1 MAVSIRLLSRSRVEP
16 IDVSLDCG
24 SLGSTGAPAGKTSD
38 RHKHGLRSILF
49 EGAHRDSKAPAASCD
64 LDYTAKIEEMLAL
77 RFAEDKGSAAHQRA
91 WLRVPEAGA
100 KLVPILDPFGL
111 LSVHRGLECL

>member
-1 MAVSIRLLSRSRVEP
+1 
-16 IDVSLDCG
+16 
-24 SLGSTGAPAGKTSD
+24 
-38 RHKHGLRSILF
+38 
-49 EGAHRDSKAPAASCD
+49 
-64 LDYTAKIEEMLAL
+64 MLAL

-111 LSVHRGLECL
+111 LLVLRSITKYTMFTT